1 MSHVPR
7 VLLTGAGGFVGA
19 AISQHWQNSE
29 LELTTCDLH
38 GATRSLDVLD
48 PQALDSLMLEIK
60 PHAVIHAAAITTS
73 DNDLRLLE
81 VNVRGTLH
89 VLDAAKQHGVEHLVL
104 LSSSG
109 VYAPVNQPIHEYSPT
124 SSASAYALSKL
135 LAEEVCAVGKSPA
148 LTVWLLRLGPIYGA
162 GEWASDTRSKTS
174 LVQMI
179 AQAIQNQHPVKL
191 PRAITDV
198 YNWLHSKD
206 LAALLE
212 RIVKRPSD
220 GGVHLY
226 NVAGAPSTGSELIAA
241 FQAVAPQLDLQT
253 LLEWTA
259 LPPPRHGALDCS
271 RIRQELGWTPHV
283 PLSTGILDYL
293 KVKS

>member
-1 MSHVPR
+1 

-19 AISQHWQNSE
+19 AISQHWQASD
-29 LELTTCDLH
+29 LELTTCDLR

-89 VLDAAKQHGVEHLVL
+89 VLDAANRHGVEHLVL

-109 VYAPVNQPIHEYSPT
+109 VYAPVNEPINEHSPT

-135 LAEEVCAVGKSPA
+135 LAEDICTVGKHSA
-148 LTVWLLRLGPIYGA
+148 LSVWLLRLGPIYGA
-162 GEWASDTRSKTS
+162 GERASQTRSKTS
-174 LVQMI
+174 LVHLI
-179 AQAIQNQHPVKL
+179 AQAIQNQQAVTL

-198 YNWLHSKD
+198 YNWLHTKD
-206 LAALLE
+206 LARLLE
-212 RIVKRPSD
+212 SIVRRPSD
-220 GGVHLY
+220 GSVHLY

-241 FQAVAPQLDLQT
+241 FQAAAPEIDLQT

-271 RIRQELGWTPHV
+271 RIQQELGWTPQV
-283 PLSTGILDYL
+283 PLSTGILECL
-293 KVKS
+293 KVTT